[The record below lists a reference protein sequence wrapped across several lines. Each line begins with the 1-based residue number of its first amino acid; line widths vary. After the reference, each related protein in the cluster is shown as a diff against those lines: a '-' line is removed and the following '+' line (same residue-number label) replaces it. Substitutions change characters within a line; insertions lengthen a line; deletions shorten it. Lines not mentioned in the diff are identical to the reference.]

1 MARVNFRLPD
11 IGEGIAEA
19 EIVTWHIQ
27 IGDMVEEDQ
36 PVADMMTDK
45 ATVEMAAPVTGRV
58 VEIAGAVGDQI
69 AIGSTLVV
77 FETDGEAGASD
88 TTASALGDGPEAAYA
103 TPPVDAAVTPAPAQ
117 QTPVRPEPVEGRA
130 TSAAPEARASTSL
143 STNGEGPS
151 SHGSRKV
158 LASPAVRQRAKD
170 LGVDLADVHP
180 ASGERVKHSDLD
192 AFLKYGG
199 GAASAPPRAGVA
211 TPVEAPVATSDDSIE
226 EIKVTGL
233 RRRIAENMA
242 EAKRRIPHFA
252 YVEELDVTAVEAL
265 RQAMNAERGER
276 PKLTMLPFLIRAM
289 IKAAAAFPMVNA
301 RYDDE
306 ANVVSRYGA
315 VHLGMATQTDA
326 GLSVPVIRNA
336 HTRDVWAL
344 AAEIVRLADA
354 TRRGKATREELSGS
368 TITLTSLGAL
378 GGIVSTPVINRPEV
392 AIVGVNRMVERPVVI
407 EGRIE
412 VRKMM
417 NLSSSF
423 DHRVVDGMD
432 AAKFIQAIRKLIEV
446 PALLFAD

>member
-19 EIVTWHIQ
+19 EIVTWHVKV
-27 IGDMVEEDQ
+27 GDMVEEDQ

-45 ATVEMAAPVTGRV
+45 ATVEMAAPVSGKV
-58 VEIAGAVGDQI
+58 IEVAGAVGDQI

-77 FETDGEAGASD
+77 FETEGEEGA
-88 TTASALGDGPEAAYA
+88 A
-103 TPPVDAAVTPAPAQ
+103 PAPAAPKADPVPAKQ
-117 QTPVRPEPVEGRA
+117 EPVRAEPVEALSFSSEQKKEGQPFDKLRA
-130 TSAAPEARASTSL
+130 
-143 STNGEGPS
+143 NGDKD
-151 SHGSRKV
+151 RKV
-158 LASPAVRQRAKD
+158 LASPAVRARAKE
-170 LGVDLADVHP
+170 LGVDLAQVHP
-180 ASGERVKHSDLD
+180 AAGDRVKHSDLD
-192 AFLKYGG
+192 AFLKYQGG
-199 GAASAPPRAGVA
+199 GSAPASAPRA
-211 TPVEAPVATSDDSIE
+211 APIAAGEDEIE
-226 EIKVTGL
+226 DIKVAGL

-242 EAKRRIPHFA
+242 ESKRRIPHFA
-252 YVEELDVTAVEAL
+252 YVDEVDVTAVEAL
-265 RQAMNAERGER
+265 RAAMNETRGER

-289 IKAAAAFPMVNA
+289 TKAARDFPMVNA
-301 RYDDE
+301 RFDDE
-306 ANVVSRYGA
+306 AGVVQRHSA

-326 GLSVPVIRNA
+326 GLSVPVIRDA
-336 HTRDVWAL
+336 QAYDLWGL

-354 TRRGKATREELSGS
+354 TRRGKAKREELSGS

-392 AIVGVNRMVERPVVI
+392 AIVGVNKMVERPVVI
-407 EGRIE
+407 DGRIE

-432 AAKFIQAIRKLIEV
+432 AAKFIQAVRRLIEV

>member
-1 MARVNFRLPD
+1 MARVPFRLPD

-19 EIVTWHIQ
+19 EIVAWHVK

-36 PVADMMTDK
+36 PIADMMTDK
-45 ATVEMAAPVTGRV
+45 ATVEMAAPVSGRI
-58 VEIAGAVGDQI
+58 VELAGNVGDQI
-69 AIGSTLVV
+69 PIGSTLAV
-77 FETDGEAGASD
+77 FETAGGEAAAEPAPTPAAAPKSD
-88 TTASALGDGPEAAYA
+88 
-103 TPPVDAAVTPAPAQ
+103 PVPAKAEPAPAKVEA
-117 QTPVRPEPVEGRA
+117 PVA
-130 TSAAPEARASTSL
+130 AAPAPVAHSTAK
-143 STNGEGPS
+143 
-151 SHGSRKV
+151 KV

-170 LGVDLADVHP
+170 LGVELADVHP
-180 ASGERVKHSDLD
+180 ASGDRVKHSDLD
-192 AFLKYGG
+192 AFLKYRGG
-199 GAASAPPRAGVA
+199 PAPQARAVVAAGHD
-211 TPVEAPVATSDDSIE
+211 EID

-242 EAKRRIPHFA
+242 ESKRRIPHFA
-252 YVEELDVTAVEAL
+252 YVEEIDVTAVEAL
-265 RQAMNAERGER
+265 RQAMNADRGDR

-289 IKAAAAFPMVNA
+289 TKAAADYPMVNA
-301 RYDDE
+301 RFDDE
-306 ANVVSRYGA
+306 AGVVSRHSA

-326 GLSVPVIRNA
+326 GLSVPVIRDA
-336 HTRDVWAL
+336 QARDVWAL

-354 TRRGKATREELSGS
+354 TRRGKATRDELSGS

-392 AIVGVNRMVERPVVI
+392 GIVGVNRMVERPVVI

-432 AAKFIQAIRKLIEV
+432 AARFIQAIKKLLEV

>member
-19 EIVTWHIQ
+19 EIVTWHVK

-45 ATVEMAAPVTGRV
+45 ATVEMAAPVSGKV
-58 VEIAGAVGDQI
+58 IEVAGAVGDQI

-77 FETDGEAGASD
+77 FETGGEGTD
-88 TTASALGDGPEAAYA
+88 TASPVGDGPEASDA
-103 TPPVDAAVTPAPAQ
+103 TPPDDAPVVRSAPLPA
-117 QTPVRPEPVEGRA
+117 
-130 TSAAPEARASTSL
+130 
-143 STNGEGPS
+143 GEGPGVG
-151 SHGSRKV
+151 GSMRSGGDEAPTQPDRELPPTPQTPPLQGGEIKKV
-158 LASPAVRQRAKD
+158 LASPAVRQRARD
-170 LGVDLADVHP
+170 MGVDLGDVHP
-180 ASGERVKHSDLD
+180 AAGDRVKHSDLD
-192 AFLKYGG
+192 AFLKYQGSG
-199 GAASAPPRAGVA
+199 SSGSASVRASVAVGADEV
-211 TPVEAPVATSDDSIE
+211 D

-242 EAKRRIPHFA
+242 ESKRRIPHFA
-252 YVEELDVTAVEAL
+252 YVEELDVTAVETL
-265 RQAMNAERGER
+265 RQVMNETRGER
-276 PKLTMLPFLIRAM
+276 PKLTMLPFLIRA
-289 IKAAAAFPMVNA
+289 ITKAAADFPMVNA

-306 ANVVSRYGA
+306 AGVVGRHSA

-326 GLSVPVIRNA
+326 GLSVPVIRDA
-336 HTRDVWAL
+336 QAYDVWGL

-354 TRRGKATREELSGS
+354 TRRGKAKREELSGS

-392 AIVGVNRMVERPVVI
+392 AIVGVNRMVERPMVI
-407 EGRIE
+407 DGRIE

-432 AAKFIQAIRKLIEV
+432 AAKFIQAVRRLIEV

>member
-1 MARVNFRLPD
+1 MARVPFRLPD

-19 EIVTWHIQ
+19 EIVAWHVK

-36 PVADMMTDK
+36 PIADMMTDK
-45 ATVEMAAPVTGRV
+45 ATVEMAAPVSGRI
-58 VEIAGAVGDQI
+58 VELAGNVGDQI
-69 AIGSTLVV
+69 PIGSTLAV
-77 FETDGEAGASD
+77 FETEGGEA
-88 TTASALGDGPEAAYA
+88 AAE
-103 TPPVDAAVTPAPAQ
+103 PAPA
-117 QTPVRPEPVEGRA
+117 
-130 TSAAPEARASTSL
+130 AAPAPRADPVPAKAEPAPVKVEAAAAVADAPAAKPHKA
-143 STNGEGPS
+143 GK
-151 SHGSRKV
+151 KV

-170 LGVDLADVHP
+170 LGVELADVHP
-180 ASGERVKHSDLD
+180 ASGDRVKHSDLD
-192 AFLKYGG
+192 AFLKYRGG
-199 GAASAPPRAGVA
+199 TSVSARL
-211 TPVEAPVATSDDSIE
+211 APVVVGDDSVE
-226 EIKVTGL
+226 EIKVAGL

-242 EAKRRIPHFA
+242 ESKRRIPHFA
-252 YVEELDVTAVEAL
+252 YVEEVDVTAVEAL
-265 RQAMNAERGER
+265 RQAMNADRGER

-289 IKAAAAFPMVNA
+289 TKAARDFPMVNA
-301 RYDDE
+301 RFDDE
-306 ANVVSRYGA
+306 AGVVHRHAA

-326 GLSVPVIRNA
+326 GLSVPVIRHAQA
-336 HTRDVWAL
+336 HDVWAL
-344 AAEIVRLADA
+344 AAEIVRLAEA
-354 TRRGKATREELSGS
+354 TRRGKAKREELSGS

-432 AAKFIQAIRKLIEV
+432 AARFIQTVKKLLEV

>member
-1 MARVNFRLPD
+1 MARVPFRLPD

-19 EIVTWHIQ
+19 EIVTWHVK

-45 ATVEMAAPVTGRV
+45 ATVEMAAPVSGKV
-58 VEIAGAVGDQI
+58 VELAGAVGDQI
-69 AIGSTLVV
+69 AIGSTLIV
-77 FETDGEAGASD
+77 FETEGGEAA
-88 TTASALGDGPEAAYA
+88 APVVVEAPKAEAAPLPEREGPGEGSPKE
-103 TPPVDAAVTPAPAQ
+103 TAAPAPSEP
-117 QTPVRPEPVEGRA
+117 TPNPTHYGRGA
-130 TSAAPEARASTSL
+130 K
-143 STNGEGPS
+143 
-151 SHGSRKV
+151 KV
-158 LASPAVRQRAKD
+158 LATPALRPPAKE

-180 ASGERVKHSDLD
+180 SAGDRVKHSDLD
-192 AFLKYGG
+192 AYLKYQGG
-199 GAASAPPRAGVA
+199 GSSPSVTPRY
-211 TPVEAPVATSDDSIE
+211 APVAAGHDDVE

-252 YVEELDVTAVEAL
+252 YVEEVDVTAVEAL
-265 RQAMNAERGER
+265 RQAMNGTRGER

-289 IKAAAAFPMVNA
+289 AKAAADFPMVNA
-301 RYDDE
+301 RFDDE
-306 ANVVSRYGA
+306 AGVVSRHSA
-315 VHLGMATQTDA
+315 MHLGMATQTDA
-326 GLSVPVIRNA
+326 GLSVPVIRDA
-336 HTRDVWAL
+336 QAYDVWGL
-344 AAEIVRLADA
+344 ASEIVRLADA
-354 TRRGKATREELSGS
+354 TRRGKAKREELSGS

-392 AIVGVNRMVERPVVI
+392 AIVGVNRMVERAVVI

-432 AAKFIQAIRKLIEV
+432 AAKFIQAVRRLLEV

>member
-1 MARVNFRLPD
+1 MARVPFRLPD

-19 EIVTWHIQ
+19 EIVTWHVQ

-45 ATVEMAAPVTGRV
+45 ATVEMAAPVSGKV
-58 VEIAGAVGDQI
+58 VELAGAVGDQI
-69 AIGSTLVV
+69 AIGSTLMV
-77 FETDGEAGASD
+77 FETEGGEA
-88 TTASALGDGPEAAYA
+88 TAPTPAEAPKAE
-103 TPPVDAAVTPAPAQ
+103 PAPAPKADPIPAKAEA
-117 QTPVRPEPVEGRA
+117 PVAAVE
-130 TSAAPEARASTSL
+130 APAPKEHV
-143 STNGEGPS
+143 PS
-151 SHGSRKV
+151 SRKV
-158 LASPAVRQRAKD
+158 LASPAVRQRAKE
-170 LGVDLADVHP
+170 LGVDLASVHP
-180 ASGERVKHSDLD
+180 AAGDRVKHSDLD
-192 AFLKYGG
+192 AFLKYQ
-199 GAASAPPRAGVA
+199 GAGSAPRAAPRA
-211 TPVEAPVATSDDSIE
+211 APFAAGHDDVE

-252 YVEELDVTAVEAL
+252 YVEEVDVTGVEAL
-265 RQAMNAERGER
+265 RQAMNEARGER

-289 IKAAAAFPMVNA
+289 AKAAADFPMVNA
-301 RYDDE
+301 RFDDE
-306 ANVVSRYGA
+306 AGVVSRHSA

-326 GLSVPVIRNA
+326 GLSVPVIRDA
-336 HTRDVWAL
+336 QAYDVWGL
-344 AAEIVRLADA
+344 ASEIVRLADA
-354 TRRGKATREELSGS
+354 TRRGKAKREELSGS

-392 AIVGVNRMVERPVVI
+392 AIVGVNRMVERPMVI

-432 AAKFIQAIRKLIEV
+432 AAKFIQAVKKLLEV

>member
-1 MARVNFRLPD
+1 MARVPFRLPD

-19 EIVTWHIQ
+19 EIVTWHVKV
-27 IGDMVEEDQ
+27 GDMVEEDQ

-45 ATVEMAAPVTGRV
+45 ATVEMAAPVSGRV
-58 VEIAGAVGDQI
+58 IEVAGAVGDQI

-77 FETDGEAGASD
+77 FETEGGE
-88 TTASALGDGPEAAYA
+88 EAA
-103 TPPVDAAVTPAPAQ
+103 PAPAPAALAVPSPLPAWVGPGVGGSSRGDGDREPAQ
-117 QTPVRPEPVEGRA
+117 PDRELPPTPQ
-130 TSAAPEARASTSL
+130 
-143 STNGEGPS
+143 PS
-151 SHGSRKV
+151 PLQGGGAKKI
-158 LASPAVRQRAKD
+158 LASPAVRQRAKE
-170 LGVDLADVHP
+170 LGVDLGDVHT
-180 ASGERVKHSDLD
+180 AAGDRVKHSDLD
-192 AFLKYGG
+192 AFLKYQGG
-199 GAASAPPRAGVA
+199 GSSGSTPARASVAAG
-211 TPVEAPVATSDDSIE
+211 SDEID

-242 EAKRRIPHFA
+242 ESKRRIPHFA
-252 YVEELDVTAVEAL
+252 YVEEVDVTAVEAL
-265 RQAMNAERGER
+265 RQAMNEGRGDR
-276 PKLTMLPFLIRAM
+276 PKLTMLPFLIRA
-289 IKAAAAFPMVNA
+289 ITKAAADFPMVNA

-306 ANVVSRYGA
+306 AGVVARHSA

-326 GLSVPVIRNA
+326 GLSVPVIRDA
-336 HTRDVWAL
+336 QARDVWAL
-344 AAEIVRLADA
+344 AAEILRLADA

>member
-1 MARVNFRLPD
+1 MARVPFRLPD

-19 EIVTWHIQ
+19 EIVTWHVK

-45 ATVEMAAPVTGRV
+45 ATVEMAAPVSGKV
-58 VEIAGAVGDQI
+58 VELAGAVGDQI
-69 AIGSTLVV
+69 AIGSTLIV
-77 FETDGEAGASD
+77 FETEGGEA
-88 TTASALGDGPEAAYA
+88 AA
-103 TPPVDAAVTPAPAQ
+103 PAPAEA
-117 QTPVRPEPVEGRA
+117 PK
-130 TSAAPEARASTSL
+130 AAPVAAPKADPIPAKAEAPVAAV
-143 STNGEGPS
+143 EAPAPKEQAPS
-151 SHGSRKV
+151 SRKV
-158 LASPAVRQRAKD
+158 LASPAVRQRAKE
-170 LGVDLADVHP
+170 LGVDLASVHP
-180 ASGERVKHSDLD
+180 AAGDRVKHSDLD
-192 AFLKYGG
+192 AFLKYQGG
-199 GAASAPPRAGVA
+199 GSAPSAAPRY
-211 TPVEAPVATSDDSIE
+211 APVAAGYDDVE

-252 YVEELDVTAVEAL
+252 YVEEIDVTAVEAL
-265 RQAMNAERGER
+265 RQAMNETRGER

-289 IKAAAAFPMVNA
+289 TKAAADFPMVNA

-306 ANVVSRYGA
+306 AGVVSRHSA

-326 GLSVPVIRNA
+326 GLSVPVIRDA
-336 HTRDVWAL
+336 QAYDVWGL
-344 AAEIVRLADA
+344 ASEIVRLADA
-354 TRRGKATREELSGS
+354 TRRGKAKREELSGS

-432 AAKFIQAIRKLIEV
+432 AAKFIQAIRKLLEV

>member
-1 MARVNFRLPD
+1 MARVPFRLPD

-19 EIVTWHIQ
+19 EIVTWHVKV
-27 IGDMVEEDQ
+27 GDMVEEDQ

-45 ATVEMAAPVTGRV
+45 ATVEMAAPVSGRV
-58 VEIAGAVGDQI
+58 VEVAGAVGDQI

-77 FETDGEAGASD
+77 FETEGEE
-88 TTASALGDGPEAAYA
+88 EAAPA
-103 TPPVDAAVTPAPAQ
+103 PAAKEEPAAPKADPAPAQ
-117 QTPVRPEPVEGRA
+117 QDSVRPEPVEGRA
-130 TSAAPEARASTSL
+130 ASAAPEARASTAL
-143 STNGEGPS
+143 GTNGGESGK
-151 SHGSRKV
+151 KV
-158 LASPAVRQRAKD
+158 LASPAVRQRAKEM
-170 LGVDLADVHP
+170 GVDLGQVHP
-180 ASGERVKHSDLD
+180 AAGDRIKHSDLD
-192 AFLKYGG
+192 AFLKYQGG
-199 GAASAPPRAGVA
+199 DSYPSAPMRASVA
-211 TPVEAPVATSDDSIE
+211 AGADEID

-252 YVEELDVTAVEAL
+252 YVEEIDVTAVEAL
-265 RQAMNAERGER
+265 RQAMNEGRGER
-276 PKLTMLPFLIRAM
+276 PKLTMLPFLIRA
-289 IKAAAAFPMVNA
+289 IAKAAADFPMVNA

-306 ANVVSRYGA
+306 AGVVSRHSA

-326 GLSVPVIRNA
+326 GLSVPVIRDA
-336 HTRDVWAL
+336 QARDVWAL

-354 TRRGKATREELSGS
+354 TRRGKAKREELSGS

-392 AIVGVNRMVERPVVI
+392 AIVGVNRMIERPVVI

>member
-1 MARVNFRLPD
+1 MARVPFRLPD

-19 EIVTWHIQ
+19 EIVAWHVK

-36 PVADMMTDK
+36 PIADMMTDK
-45 ATVEMAAPVTGRV
+45 ATVEMAAPVSGRI
-58 VEIAGAVGDQI
+58 VELAGNVGDQI
-69 AIGSTLVV
+69 PIGSTLAV
-77 FETDGEAGASD
+77 FETEGGEA
-88 TTASALGDGPEAAYA
+88 AAE
-103 TPPVDAAVTPAPAQ
+103 PAPA
-117 QTPVRPEPVEGRA
+117 PA
-130 TSAAPEARASTSL
+130 AAAAPKSDPVPAKAEPAPAKVEAPVAVVAA
-143 STNGEGPS
+143 PAAA
-151 SHGSRKV
+151 HGSAKKV

-170 LGVDLADVHP
+170 LGVELADVLP
-180 ASGERVKHSDLD
+180 ASGDRVKHSDLD
-192 AFLKYGG
+192 AFLKYRGG
-199 GAASAPPRAGVA
+199 PTPQARAVVAAGHD
-211 TPVEAPVATSDDSIE
+211 EIE

-242 EAKRRIPHFA
+242 ESKRRIPHFA
-252 YVEELDVTAVEAL
+252 YVEEVDVTAVEAL
-265 RQAMNAERGER
+265 RQAMNADRGDR

-289 IKAAAAFPMVNA
+289 TKAAADFPMVNA
-301 RYDDE
+301 RFDDE
-306 ANVVSRYGA
+306 AGVVSRHSA

-326 GLSVPVIRNA
+326 GLSVPVIRDA
-336 HTRDVWAL
+336 QARDVWAL

-432 AAKFIQAIRKLIEV
+432 AARFIQAVKKLLEV

>member
-1 MARVNFRLPD
+1 MARVPFRLPD

-19 EIVTWHIQ
+19 EIVTWHVK

-45 ATVEMAAPVTGRV
+45 ATVEMAAPVSGKV
-58 VEIAGAVGDQI
+58 VELAGAVGDQI
-69 AIGSTLVV
+69 AIGSTLIV
-77 FETDGEAGASD
+77 FETEGGEA
-88 TTASALGDGPEAAYA
+88 AA
-103 TPPVDAAVTPAPAQ
+103 PAPAEA
-117 QTPVRPEPVEGRA
+117 PKAEPVPAPKADPVPAKAEAPAAAVEAPAPKAHA
-130 TSAAPEARASTSL
+130 TS
-143 STNGEGPS
+143 
-151 SHGSRKV
+151 SHKV
-158 LASPAVRQRAKD
+158 LASPAVRQRAKE
-170 LGVDLADVHP
+170 LGVDLADVRP
-180 ASGERVKHSDLD
+180 VAGDRVKHSDLD
-192 AFLKYGG
+192 AFLKYQGG
-199 GAASAPPRAGVA
+199 GSAPKAAPRAA
-211 TPVEAPVATSDDSIE
+211 APVAAGYDDVE

-252 YVEELDVTAVEAL
+252 YVEEVDVTAVEAL
-265 RQAMNAERGER
+265 RQAMNETRGER

-289 IKAAAAFPMVNA
+289 AKAATDFPMVNA
-301 RYDDE
+301 RFDDE
-306 ANVVSRYGA
+306 AGVVSRHSA
-315 VHLGMATQTDA
+315 MHLGMATQTDA
-326 GLSVPVIRNA
+326 GLSVPVIRDA
-336 HTRDVWAL
+336 QAYDVWGL
-344 AAEIVRLADA
+344 ASEIVRLADA
-354 TRRGKATREELSGS
+354 TRRGKAKREELSGS

-432 AAKFIQAIRKLIEV
+432 AAKFIQAVRKLLEV

>member
-1 MARVNFRLPD
+1 MARVPFRLPD

-19 EIVTWHIQ
+19 EIVTWHVKV
-27 IGDMVEEDQ
+27 GDMVEEDQ

-45 ATVEMAAPVTGRV
+45 ATVEMAAPVSGRV
-58 VEIAGAVGDQI
+58 VEVAGAVGDQI

-77 FETDGEAGASD
+77 FETEGGE
-88 TTASALGDGPEAAYA
+88 EAAPA
-103 TPPVDAAVTPAPAQ
+103 PVAKEEPAPASQ
-117 QTPVRPEPVEGRA
+117 PETPAKQDTARPEPVEGRA
-130 TSAAPEARASTSL
+130 ASAALEARASTSL
-143 STNGEGPS
+143 STNGG
-151 SHGSRKV
+151 GRGMAGKKV
-158 LASPAVRQRAKD
+158 LASPAVRQRAKEM
-170 LGVDLADVHP
+170 GVDLGDVHP
-180 ASGERVKHSDLD
+180 AAGDRVKHSDLD
-192 AFLKYGG
+192 AFLKYQGG
-199 GAASAPPRAGVA
+199 GSTGASPMRASVTAGA
-211 TPVEAPVATSDDSIE
+211 DEID

-242 EAKRRIPHFA
+242 ESKRRVPHFA
-252 YVEELDVTAVEAL
+252 YVEEVDVTAVEAL
-265 RQAMNAERGER
+265 RQAMNEGRGER
-276 PKLTMLPFLIRAM
+276 PKLTMLPFLIRA
-289 IKAAAAFPMVNA
+289 ITKAAVDFPMVNA

-306 ANVVSRYGA
+306 AGVVARHSA

-326 GLSVPVIRNA
+326 GLSVPVIRDA
-336 HTRDVWAL
+336 QARDVWAL

-354 TRRGKATREELSGS
+354 TRRGKATREELTGS

-432 AAKFIQAIRKLIEV
+432 AAKFIQVIRKLIEV

>member
-1 MARVNFRLPD
+1 LIGMTRVPFRLPD

-19 EIVTWHIQ
+19 EIVTWHVK

-45 ATVEMAAPVTGRV
+45 ATVEMAAPVSGKV
-58 VEIAGAVGDQI
+58 IEVAGAVGDQI

-77 FETDGEAGASD
+77 FETEGGEEAAPAPAAKEEAGAHPAPLPEREGPGVGSSQE
-88 TTASALGDGPEAAYA
+88 TT
-103 TPPVDAAVTPAPAQ
+103 TPAPSEP
-117 QTPVRPEPVEGRA
+117 TPSP
-130 TSAAPEARASTSL
+130 SL
-143 STNGEGPS
+143 SGRGES
-151 SHGSRKV
+151 KKV
-158 LASPAVRQRAKD
+158 LASPAVRQRAKEM
-170 LGVDLADVHP
+170 GVDLGEVHP
-180 ASGERVKHSDLD
+180 AAGDRVKHSDLD
-192 AFLKYGG
+192 AFLKYQGG
-199 GAASAPPRAGVA
+199 GASPSPMRATVA
-211 TPVEAPVATSDDSIE
+211 AGADEVE
-226 EIKVTGL
+226 EIKVAGL
-233 RRRIAENMA
+233 RRRIAENMV

-265 RQAMNAERGER
+265 RQAMNAGRGER
-276 PKLTMLPFLIRAM
+276 PKLTMLPFLIRA
-289 IKAAAAFPMVNA
+289 IVKAAADFPMVNA
-301 RYDDE
+301 RFDDE
-306 ANVVSRYGA
+306 AGVVSRHSA

-326 GLSVPVIRNA
+326 GLSVPVIRDA
-336 HTRDVWAL
+336 QARDVWGL
-344 AAEIVRLADA
+344 AGEIVRLADA
-354 TRRGKATREELSGS
+354 TRRGKAKREELSGS

-392 AIVGVNRMVERPVVI
+392 AIVGVNRMVERPMVI

-432 AAKFIQAIRKLIEV
+432 AAKFIQAVRKLIEV

>member
-19 EIVTWHIQ
+19 EIVTWHVQ
-27 IGDMVEEDQ
+27 VGDMVEEDQ

-58 VEIAGAVGDQI
+58 IELAGAVGDQI
-69 AIGSTLVV
+69 PIGSTLVV
-77 FETDGEAGASD
+77 FETEATLGEA
-88 TTASALGDGPEAAYA
+88 TASALGDGPEAADA
-103 TPPVDAAVTPAPAQ
+103 TPPRDAAVEGIAPL
-117 QTPVRPEPVEGRA
+117 PESGGAGASQDRSGYVPHEPTAISTLSGKGEERQGEGRKA
-130 TSAAPEARASTSL
+130 
-143 STNGEGPS
+143 
-151 SHGSRKV
+151 

-170 LGVDLADVHP
+170 LGVDLAQVHP
-180 ASGERVKHSDLD
+180 ASGERIKHSDLD
-192 AFLKYGG
+192 AFLKYAGG
-199 GAASAPPRAGVA
+199 SKSAPAPSRADVA
-211 TPVEAPVATSDDSIE
+211 TTDDGIE
-226 EIKVTGL
+226 EIRVVGL

-265 RQAMNAERGER
+265 RQAMNAGRGER
-276 PKLTMLPFLIRAM
+276 PKLTMLPFLMRA
-289 IKAAAAFPMVNA
+289 IVRAAADFPMVNA

-306 ANVVSRYGA
+306 ADVVSRYGA

-326 GLSVPVIRNA
+326 GLSVPVIRDA
-336 HTRDVWAL
+336 QRRDVWAL

-354 TRRGKATREELSGS
+354 TRRGKATRDELSGS

-432 AAKFIQAIRKLIEV
+432 AAKFIQAIRRLIEV

>member
-19 EIVTWHIQ
+19 EIVTWHVKV
-27 IGDMVEEDQ
+27 GDMVEEDQ

-45 ATVEMAAPVTGRV
+45 ATVEMAAPVTGRI
-58 VEIAGAVGDQI
+58 VELAGAVGDQI
-69 AIGSTLVV
+69 PIGSTLVV
-77 FETDGEAGASD
+77 FETEAEPVAEA
-88 TTASALGDGPEAAYA
+88 TASPVGDGPEAIDA
-103 TPPVDAAVTPAPAQ
+103 TPPADAAVAPAQPIATQPSATQPAPAQ
-117 QTPVRPEPVEGRA
+117 PTPVRPEP
-130 TSAAPEARASTSL
+130 STSL
-143 STNGEGPS
+143 GASGEGAS

-158 LASPAVRQRAKD
+158 LASPAVRQRAKE
-170 LGVDLADVHP
+170 LHVDLADVHP
-180 ASGERVKHSDLD
+180 AAGDRVKHSDLD
-192 AFLKYGG
+192 AFLKYSGG
-199 GAASAPPRAGVA
+199 AKAASAPSKPAVSG
-211 TPVEAPVATSDDSIE
+211 DDGIE
-226 EIKVTGL
+226 EIKVAGL

-265 RQAMNAERGER
+265 RQAMNAVRGER

-289 IKAAAAFPMVNA
+289 AKAAADFPMVNA

-326 GLSVPVIRNA
+326 GLSVPVIRDAQA
-336 HTRDVWAL
+336 HDIWGL

-354 TRRGKATREELSGS
+354 TRRGKAKREELSGS

-432 AAKFIQAIRKLIEV
+432 AAKFIQAIKKLIEV

>member
-19 EIVTWHIQ
+19 EIVTWHVKV
-27 IGDMVEEDQ
+27 GDHVEEDQ

-45 ATVEMAAPVTGRV
+45 ATVEMAAPVSGKV
-58 VEIAGAVGDQI
+58 IEVAGAVGDQI

-77 FETDGEAGASD
+77 FETEGGEEAKAAPVATPAAEPQPSPLPEREGLGVGSSKD
-88 TTASALGDGPEAAYA
+88 TTA
-103 TPPVDAAVTPAPAQ
+103 PAPSEP
-117 QTPVRPEPVEGRA
+117 TPDP
-130 TSAAPEARASTSL
+130 SL
-143 STNGEGPS
+143 SGRGEKG
-151 SHGSRKV
+151 RKV
-158 LASPAVRQRAKD
+158 LASPAVRQRAKE
-170 LGVDLADVHP
+170 LGVDLAQVHP
-180 ASGERVKHSDLD
+180 AAGDRVKHSDLD
-192 AFLKYGG
+192 AFLKYQ
-199 GAASAPPRAGVA
+199 GAGSAPARSFAAPIAAG
-211 TPVEAPVATSDDSIE
+211 EDEIE
-226 EIKVTGL
+226 EIKVTGM

-252 YVEELDVTAVEAL
+252 YVDEVDVTAVEAL
-265 RQAMNAERGER
+265 RAAMNETRGDR
-276 PKLTMLPFLIRAM
+276 PKLTMLPFLIRA
-289 IKAAAAFPMVNA
+289 IGKAARDFPMVNA
-301 RYDDE
+301 RFDDE
-306 ANVVSRYGA
+306 AGVVQRHSA

-326 GLSVPVIRNA
+326 GLSVPVIRDA
-336 HTRDVWAL
+336 QAYDVWGL

-354 TRRGKATREELSGS
+354 TRRGKAKREELSGS

-392 AIVGVNRMVERPVVI
+392 AIVGVNKIVERPVVI
-407 EGRIE
+407 DGRIE

-432 AAKFIQAIRKLIEV
+432 AAKFIQAVRRLIEV

>member
-27 IGDMVEEDQ
+27 VGDMVEEDQ

-58 VEIAGAVGDQI
+58 TEIAGAVGDQI

-77 FETDGEAGASD
+77 FETDDEAGAAEA
-88 TTASALGDGPEAAYA
+88 TASALGDGPEAADA
-103 TPPVDAAVTPAPAQ
+103 TPPADAAVTPVPRAVEPEETRSSRAQSRDVPQEPAS
-117 QTPVRPEPVEGRA
+117 TVG
-130 TSAAPEARASTSL
+130 ASTSL
-143 STNGEGPS
+143 GTNGV
-151 SHGSRKV
+151 RKA

-170 LGVDLADVHP
+170 LGVDLAAIKP
-180 ASGERVKHSDLD
+180 AAGDRIRHADLD
-192 AFLKYGG
+192 AFLKYQG
-199 GAASAPPRAGVA
+199 GATASAPTRAPMASG
-211 TPVEAPVATSDDSIE
+211 DDGIE
-226 EIKVTGL
+226 EIKVVGL

-265 RQAMNAERGER
+265 RQTMNAERGER
-276 PKLTMLPFLIRAM
+276 PKLTMLPFLMRAI

-326 GLSVPVIRNA
+326 GLSVPVIRDA
-336 HTRDVWAL
+336 QTRDVWAL

-432 AAKFIQAIRKLIEV
+432 AAKFIQAVRRLIEV

>member
-1 MARVNFRLPD
+1 MARIPFRLPD

-19 EIVTWHIQ
+19 EIVTWHVKV
-27 IGDMVEEDQ
+27 GDMVEEDQ

-45 ATVEMAAPVTGRV
+45 ATVEMAAPVSGRV
-58 VEIAGAVGDQI
+58 IEVAGAVGDQI

-77 FETDGEAGASD
+77 FETEGDEE
-88 TTASALGDGPEAAYA
+88 TAPE
-103 TPPVDAAVTPAPAQ
+103 PAPAAKM
-117 QTPVRPEPVEGRA
+117 EL
-130 TSAAPEARASTSL
+130 AAPKPDPVPAKAEAPTPAKPQ
-143 STNGEGPS
+143 PS
-151 SHGSRKV
+151 AEKKV
-158 LASPAVRQRAKD
+158 LASPAVRQRAKEM
-170 LGVDLADVHP
+170 GVDLGDVHP
-180 ASGERVKHSDLD
+180 AAGDRVKHSDLD
-192 AFLKYGG
+192 AFLKYQGG
-199 GAASAPPRAGVA
+199 RSPASSPARASITAGAD
-211 TPVEAPVATSDDSIE
+211 EID

-242 EAKRRIPHFA
+242 ESKRRIPHFA

-265 RQAMNAERGER
+265 RQAMNEGRGER
-276 PKLTMLPFLIRAM
+276 PKLTMLPFLIRA
-289 IKAAAAFPMVNA
+289 ITKAAADFPMVNA

-306 ANVVSRYGA
+306 AGVVARHSA

-326 GLSVPVIRNA
+326 GLSVPVIRDA
-336 HTRDVWAL
+336 QARDVWAL
-344 AAEIVRLADA
+344 ATEIVRLADA
-354 TRRGKATREELSGS
+354 TRRGKATREELTGS

-446 PALLFAD
+446 PALLFAN

>member
-1 MARVNFRLPD
+1 MGRVAFRLPD

-19 EIVTWHIQ
+19 EIVAWHVR

-36 PVADMMTDK
+36 PLADLMTDK
-45 ATVEMAAPVTGRV
+45 ATVEMSAPVSGKV
-58 VEIAGAVGDQI
+58 LELAGAVGDNI
-69 AIGSTLVV
+69 AIGSTLAL
-77 FETDGEAGASD
+77 FETGEGEAAP
-88 TTASALGDGPEAAYA
+88 TAPVTASPVADGPEAPDA
-103 TPPVDAAVTPAPAQ
+103 TPPADTAVAPASPPAGREAPAPGGGEA
-117 QTPVRPEPVEGRA
+117 PPSPDEAARHRVEQ
-130 TSAAPEARASTSL
+130 APAVSPDAL
-143 STNGEGPS
+143 STPGRGD
-151 SHGSRKV
+151 KV

-170 LGVDLADVHP
+170 LGVDLAAVSP
-180 ASGERVKHSDLD
+180 ASGRVRHADLD
-192 AFLKYGG
+192 AYLRYQGTDTG
-199 GAASAPPRAGVA
+199 VAPPRPPASSEDGI
-211 TPVEAPVATSDDSIE
+211 D

-252 YVEELDVTAVEAL
+252 YVEEIDVTALEAL
-265 RQAMNAERGER
+265 RQAMNGGRGER
-276 PKLTMLPFLIRAM
+276 PKLTMLPFLMRAM
-289 IKAAAAFPMVNA
+289 CLATGDVPAVNA
-301 RYDDE
+301 RFDDD
-306 ANVVSRYGA
+306 AGIVRRHAS

-326 GLSVPVIRNA
+326 GLSVPVIRDA
-336 HTRDVWAL
+336 QARDVWAL

-354 TRRGKATREELSGS
+354 TRRGKATRDELSGS

-412 VRKMM
+412 VRRMM

-432 AAKFIQAIRKLIEV
+432 AARFIQAVKRLVEV
-446 PALLFAD
+446 PALLFAG

>member
-1 MARVNFRLPD
+1 MARVPFRLPD

-19 EIVTWHIQ
+19 EIVTWHVK

-45 ATVEMAAPVTGRV
+45 ATVEMAAPVSGKV
-58 VEIAGAVGDQI
+58 VELAGAVGDQI
-69 AIGSTLVV
+69 PIGSTLIV
-77 FETDGEAGASD
+77 FETEGGEV
-88 TTASALGDGPEAAYA
+88 EAAPAPKADPVAVKAEPVAEA
-103 TPPVDAAVTPAPAQ
+103 TPFVPS
-117 QTPVRPEPVEGRA
+117 EVEGRA
-130 TSAAPEARASTSL
+130 ASAAPEARTSTTL
-143 STNGEGPS
+143 GTNGGTGAS
-151 SHGSRKV
+151 AKQAGHKV
-158 LASPAVRQRAKD
+158 LASPAVRQRAKE

-192 AFLKYGG
+192 AFLKYRGG
-199 GAASAPPRAGVA
+199 SAPLARAVVA
-211 TPVEAPVATSDDSIE
+211 AGADDVE

-242 EAKRRIPHFA
+242 ESKRRIPHFA
-252 YVEELDVTAVEAL
+252 YVEEVDVTAVEAL
-265 RQAMNAERGER
+265 RQAMNADRGER

-289 IKAAAAFPMVNA
+289 TKAARDFPMINA
-301 RYDDE
+301 RFDDE
-306 ANVVSRYGA
+306 AGVVQRHSA

-326 GLSVPVIRNA
+326 GLSVPVIRDA
-336 HTRDVWAL
+336 QARDVWGL
-344 AAEIVRLADA
+344 AAEIVRLAEA
-354 TRRGKATREELSGS
+354 TRRGKASREELSGS

-392 AIVGVNRMVERPVVI
+392 AIVGVNRMVERPMVI

-432 AAKFIQAIRKLIEV
+432 AAKFIQAVKKLIEV